1 MVLSGNTVVKDKD
14 NKMAIKK
21 HLAVTS
27 LLGASFAALGQT
39 SFIVEDLKVEGL
51 QRVAL
56 GAALTH
62 IPINVGDDVD
72 EYTISKTIKSLYSSG
87 HFDNIKALRD
97 GNNVIFKVTERPTIS
112 FIEFDGNK
120 DIKDE
125 QLTQSLDQQDIRQG
139 EPLDKTVID
148 NIEKGLIEFFH
159 SIGKYNAKI
168 DVSITKL
175 PRNRVKLKLEFDEG
189 DAASI
194 RQINLV
200 GNELYSDEE
209 LLALAES
216 QQDLS
221 WWQFM
226 GSDRYQKQT
235 IEGDLE
241 KIRSFYLDRGYL
253 RFNIDS
259 TQVSVSPE
267 RESVYVTANIN
278 EGVKYKVKGFD
289 FIGDL
294 LGREELIKSVIPLRA
309 GELYNGSVV
318 TSSEEFI
325 KSYLARFGYANAE
338 VRTIPEIDDE
348 TKEVQLTLSVKPGQR
363 VYVRR
368 IIVGGNQNTA
378 DEVLR
383 REMTQL
389 EGAWLSNQNLERSKL
404 QIQRLP
410 YMEKVDF
417 NVIPVPGVDDQVDV
431 DFTVKEQSAGSF
443 NAGLAYGSYLGLQF
457 NIGVTESNFLG
468 TGNQIGLNIN
478 TSRGS
483 ERVSLSYT
491 DPYFTPDGV
500 SQGSS
505 IFYSN
510 YDASKFSLIDYKSK
524 SYGIGTNIGFPIDA
538 VNRINFGA
546 RWIEEELSDIAVY
559 EQTRV
564 LRETF
569 LDPAHPDAGYNFT
582 KYELSVG
589 WSRVT
594 VNRGL
599 FPTAGSRQTLNLT
612 GTTPNSDL
620 TYFKLNYDSRFYWP
634 ISDDHRWVFS
644 TRAALG
650 YGNGYGNTNGYDQT
664 LPFQEYFRI
673 TEMELRG
680 FDRNTILPN
689 AISRDSSNV
698 GGTPEKDGKIN
709 GVIGGDPVFDQLI
722 PAGRIGGNAKA
733 VAGMELIVPTPFLDE
748 DNTSS
753 VRTSFFVDAANV
765 WDTEFNVERYQSL
778 SDNDRALLDDYSD
791 PMRFRVSTGLSLQ
804 WISPMGPM
812 LISFA
817 YPLQQ
822 EENDDTK
829 TISFNISNTF

>member
-1 MVLSGNTVVKDKD
+1 MLSGNTVVKDKD

-27 LLGASFAALGQT
+27 LLGASFAALGQN
-39 SFIVEDLKVEGL
+39 SFIVDDLKVEGL

-62 IPINVGDDVD
+62 IPINVGDSVD
-72 EYTISKTIKSLYSSG
+72 DYTISKTIKSLYNSG

-97 GNNVIFKVTERPTIS
+97 GNNVIFRVTERPTIS
-112 FIEFDGNK
+112 IIEFEGNK

-139 EPLDKTVID
+139 EPLDKTVVD

-200 GNELYSDEE
+200 GNELFSNED

-216 QQDLS
+216 QQDLP

-267 RESVYVTANIN
+267 RESVYVTANIT

-348 TKEVQLTLSVKPGQR
+348 NKEVQLTLSVNPGQR

-410 YMEKVDF
+410 YMESVEF
-417 NVIPVPGVDDQVDV
+417 NVVPVPGVDDQVDV

-468 TGNQIGLNIN
+468 TGNQIGFNIN

-538 VNRINFGA
+538 VNRINFGV
-546 RWIEEELSDIAVY
+546 RWIQEELSEIAEY

-564 LRETF
+564 MRETF
-569 LDPAHPDAGYNFT
+569 LDPNNPDAGFDFT

-634 ISDDHRWVFS
+634 ISDNHRWVFS

-650 YGNGYGNTNGYDQT
+650 YGNGYGTTNGYDQT

-680 FDRNTILPN
+680 FDRNTILPR
-689 AISRDSSNV
+689 AISR
-698 GGTPEKDGKIN
+698 TP
-709 GVIGGDPVFDQLI
+709 QLI
-722 PAGRIGGNAKA
+722 PGTPLPDGTLTGSIGGASEFDVLTPQGRIGGNAKA

-765 WDTEFNVERYQSL
+765 WDTEFNVDRYQNL
-778 SDNDRALLDDYSD
+778 GPDERAKLEDYSD

-822 EENDDTK
+822 EEDDDTK

>member
-1 MVLSGNTVVKDKD
+1 
-14 NKMAIKK
+14 MAIKK

-216 QQDLS
+216 QQDLP

-689 AISRDSSNV
+689 AISRNSSNV

-709 GVIGGDPVFDQLI
+709 GVIGGDPVFDQLS

>member
-1 MVLSGNTVVKDKD
+1 
-14 NKMAIKK
+14 MAIKK

-689 AISRDSSNV
+689 AISRNSSNV

>member
-216 QQDLS
+216 QQDLP

-546 RWIEEELSDIAVY
+546 RWVEEELSDIAVY

-569 LDPAHPDAGYNFT
+569 LDPENPDAGYNFT

-689 AISRDSSNV
+689 AISRNSSNV

-709 GVIGGDPVFDQLI
+709 GVIGGDPVFDQLS